1 MIPLTQKITSL
12 GEAMIGKTNIDQF
25 KKMQLE
31 SVFQKFTESD
41 CNQEEPTRNKV
52 SNLVLM
58 TLQDDKQYTDCWNA
72 FGKFGWSKAFQN

>member
-25 KKMQLE
+25 KKIQLE

-41 CNQEEPTRNKV
+41 IDSEIRGSYRED
-52 SNLVLM
+52 L
-58 TLQDDKQYTDCWNA
+58 KQPA
-72 FGKFGWSKAFQN
+72 F

>member
-1 MIPLTQKITSL
+1 MI
-12 GEAMIGKTNIDQF
+12 EKTNIDQS

-31 SVFQKFTESD
+31 SVFQRFNEESD
-41 CNQEEPTRNKV
+41 CNIKEETTRNKV

-72 FGKFGWSKAFQN
+72 FGRFGWSKAF